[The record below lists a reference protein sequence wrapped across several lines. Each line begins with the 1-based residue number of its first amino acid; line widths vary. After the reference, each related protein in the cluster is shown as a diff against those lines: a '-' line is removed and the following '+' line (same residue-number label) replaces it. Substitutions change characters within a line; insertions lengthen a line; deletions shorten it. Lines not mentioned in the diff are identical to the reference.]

1 YLDYAATTPVDPRV
15 AAAMSECLTRDGVFG
30 NPASTTHGFGFAAA
44 RRVEQAREQV
54 ARLIGAQ
61 PAEVYFTSGATEA
74 NNLAILGVAR
84 ANADR
89 GRHIVTART
98 EHRSVLDPAGQLA
111 REGFRVTYLAPDR
124 NGLISPLALRAA
136 LRSDTQLVSIMHA
149 NNETGVVQDLAA
161 LAEECTRAAVPLHTD
176 AAQSAG
182 KIEFDVARTPVAFA
196 ALSGHKV
203 YGPKGIG
210 ALYIREAMRPRAAPI
225 VFGGGHERQLRSGTL
240 PTHQIVGFG
249 AAAELVARDR
259 PAEELRC
266 RALRDDLWRA
276 LEPIGS
282 VHLNGQQSPRLPH
295 LLNVSFEGV
304 EGESLVTGL
313 TEIAVSTGSA
323 CSSAGRE
330 ASYVLRSLGHSTQLA
345 QGSLR
350 ISIGR
355 YSTAQDVELAARVI
369 RREVERLR
377 AIAP

>member
-1 YLDYAATTPVDPRV
+1 MKSGPASSSAPVYLDYAATTPVDPRV

-161 LAEECTRAAVPLHTD
+161 LAEYQPDLAIGTTPVVQKAKEIATPGLYFTNLISARPLMGPAGAGSLSVVVNNAIANKARFDTMRDFFGPTGEGD
-176 AAQSAG
+176 AAGVWQ
-182 KIEFDVARTPVAFA
+182 ETPVMHPEF
-196 ALSGHKV
+196 
-203 YGPKGIG
+203 
-210 ALYIREAMRPRAAPI
+210 REHTRRHVIKLMKKRK
-225 VFGGGHERQLRSGTL
+225 
-240 PTHQIVGFG
+240 
-249 AAAELVARDR
+249 
-259 PAEELRC
+259 AEEM
-266 RALRDDLWRA
+266 
-276 LEPIGS
+276 I
-282 VHLNGQQSPRLPH
+282 
-295 LLNVSFEGV
+295 
-304 EGESLVTGL
+304 
-313 TEIAVSTGSA
+313 
-323 CSSAGRE
+323 
-330 ASYVLRSLGHSTQLA
+330 
-345 QGSLR
+345 
-350 ISIGR
+350 
-355 YSTAQDVELAARVI
+355 
-369 RREVERLR
+369 
-377 AIAP
+377 